1 MAGAESHAAPR
12 RGAALLVL
20 GLAMIG
26 ISFAAPLIRYS
37 TAHPLVIALWRL
49 VFSLV
54 IIAVFLIPRRGWRQW
69 RELDRRG
76 VLLALGAGVMLALHF
91 WSWNTS
97 LSFTTVAASVV
108 LVNTQPVIIAALSAA
123 WLREKPTGRQWG
135 GIALAMFGA
144 FVIVLPDL
152 LGGGGLG
159 GERALWGDALA
170 LAGAVTAALYYLTG
184 RRLRRTLDLWPYVA
198 LVYGACLVA
207 LIVIA
212 IAIDAP
218 ILPQPPREW
227 LIFAALAVGPMMLGH
242 TGMNWALR
250 YLPAYSVNLTTLA
263 EPLGATLL
271 AAALPGIREVP
282 PLATLGGGVLVL
294 IGIFIALPRP
304 TTASAQAT

>member
-1 MAGAESHAAPR
+1 MAGPESHAPPR

-49 VFSLV
+49 VFSLA
-54 IIAVFLIPRRGWRQW
+54 IIAVFLLPRRGWRQW

-76 VLLALGAGVMLALHF
+76 IALALGAGVMLALHF

-97 LSFTTVAASVV
+97 LSYTTVAASVV
-108 LVNTQPVIIAALSAA
+108 LVNTQPVIIAALSAM

-144 FVIVLPDL
+144 LVIVFPDL
-152 LGGGGLG
+152 RGGGLG
-159 GERALWGDALA
+159 GEGALWGDALA

-184 RRLRRTLDLWPYVA
+184 RRLRGTLDLWPYVA
-198 LVYGACLVA
+198 LVYGACLIA

-282 PLATLGGGVLVL
+282 PAATLGGGVLVL
-294 IGIFIALPRP
+294 IGILIALPRP
-304 TTASAQAT
+304 TQATSQAT

>member
-1 MAGAESHAAPR
+1 MAGAESHAPPR

-20 GLAMIG
+20 GLAMVG

-49 VFSLV
+49 VFSLA
-54 IIAVFLIPRRGWRQW
+54 IIAIFLLPQRGWRQW
-69 RELDRRG
+69 RALDRRG

-97 LSFTTVAASVV
+97 LSHTTVAASVV
-108 LVNTQPVIIAALSAA
+108 LVNTQPVIVAALSAA
-123 WLREKPTGRQWG
+123 WLHEKPTGRQWA
-135 GIALAMFGA
+135 GIGLAMFGA
-144 FVIVLPDL
+144 LVIVFPDL
-152 LGGGGLG
+152 RGAGLG
-159 GERALWGDALA
+159 GTRAIWGDALA

-184 RRLRRTLDLWPYVA
+184 RRLRGTLDLWPYVS

-207 LIVIA
+207 LLVIA
-212 IAIDAP
+212 LAIDAP

-282 PLATLGGGVLVL
+282 PAATLAGGVLVL
-294 IGIFIALPRP
+294 VGIFIALPRP
-304 TTASAQAT
+304 TEESRQER